1 MPITRRPER
10 KERVRRR
17 VVGGYRAR
25 PLISGRTEIEGS
37 GRSRR
42 CLYAPSTLGGHDAR
56 RPRPAADCRV
66 RHGRRSPALAA
77 EKRPAQR
84 DGRGG
89 RHARRRPGGHG
100 HRVGSRVPRCG
111 RSAAVSSD
119 PKLPKQP
126 GYWKRRARLAD
137 TIDWLTAM
145 FAQDCPGYVDDV
157 VLVDSTPVECG
168 RSVETARRSDL
179 APACAHHYSRSHS
192 RWFWGMRLHLLAA
205 PDGTPRAAIL
215 ASADQK
221 ERDVA
226 LRLFEIGL
234 HGGELIVCDK
244 GYAGRDFETCVA
256 ERFGAT
262 ILRPARRDEPARG
275 PALSWI
281 RQRIESIFWTLKDPL
296 RARPHPP
303 PPPRP
308 PPPRTPRSDRHQ
320 ATGAR
325 RRRLAQPLP
334 RPTNPRLRRPRRVT
348 DRGITH
354 LA

>member
-1 MPITRRPER
+1 VTDAE
-10 KERVRRR
+10 
-17 VVGGYRAR
+17 VV
-25 PLISGRTEIEGS
+25 
-37 GRSRR
+37 
-42 CLYAPSTLGGHDAR
+42 TLAVAQAIMDIASDREFLAVAAR
-56 RPRPAADCRV
+56 R
-66 RHGRRSPALAA
+66 L
-77 EKRPAQR
+77 
-84 DGRGG
+84 
-89 RHARRRPGGHG
+89 GHLI
-100 HRVGSRVPRCG
+100 
-111 RSAAVSSD
+111 

-168 RSVETARRSDL
+168 RSVETARRSEL
-179 APACAHHYSRSHS
+179 GPACAHHYSRSHS

-244 GYAGRDFETCVA
+244 GYAGRAFETCVA
-256 ERFGAT
+256 ERFGAR
-262 ILRPARRDEPARG
+262 ILRPARQDEPHRG

-281 RQRIESIFWTLKDPL
+281 RQRIESIFWTLKDRLGLERHRARSLHGL
-296 RARPHPP
+296 RARI
-303 PPPRP
+303 
-308 PPPRTPRSDRHQ
+308 
-320 ATGAR
+320 ATKL
-325 RRRLAQPLP
+325 LALAAGVWLNHYLGQPTRAFAP
-334 RPTNPRLRRPRRVT
+334 
-348 DRGITH
+348 
-354 LA
+354 LAA